1 MKRLLYSIV
10 LIITVLPS
18 FTASNYG
25 QKSSEDQCFCQLTG
39 KVEDC
44 CCDVE
49 AVNSLNKEVYPRIID
64 IVKQS
69 YFKFYKVNLER
80 SCPFWPDDGACSLR
94 DCSVQTCSEDEVPDG
109 VKGYHSRKEQSKK
122 CEGDNSTLGD
132 VDIHL
137 SEADKL
143 AFETWKQY
151 DDAENSF
158 CMPEDEL
165 SADSKYVNLLLNPE
179 RFTNYK
185 GNSAN
190 RVWHSIYKENCF
202 KVPNPYTEK
211 YESSSML
218 NQMCLEKRVFYRV
231 ISGMHAS
238 INTHLS
244 AQFLFKG
251 NGITKPSWGV
261 NVKEFKKRFDPERTK
276 GQGPSWLKNI
286 YFLYLLVWRAVVK
299 AGPYWQQEGFYT
311 GNAEEDSLVKKYV
324 GDLLLQSRNCPST
337 FDETI
342 MFTGDPVKSRSL
354 KEEFRKKF
362 RNITRIMDC
371 VGCQKCRLWGKVQTQ
386 GIGTALKILFSGN
399 QLDKETVSSSFRLK
413 RNEIVALF
421 NALGRYSSSI
431 HYVQMFRTLTRR

>member
-1 MKRLLYSIV
+1 MSRFLYPTILFISIFS
-10 LIITVLPS
+10 PS
-18 FTASNYG
+18 TKCHYERSDD
-25 QKSSEDQCFCQLTG
+25 KCFCELTG

-49 AVNSLNKEVYPRIID
+49 TVNNLNKEVYPQILEL
-64 IVKQS
+64 VKQN

-80 SCPFWPDDGACSLR
+80 ACPFWHDDWTCSLK
-94 DCSVQTCSEDEVPDG
+94 DCTVQTCEEEEVPAG
-109 VKGYHSRKEQSKK
+109 VKGYHSKKDQKEK
-122 CEGDNSTLGD
+122 CDGNNSTLGD
-132 VDIHL
+132 VDVHL
-137 SEADKL
+137 SEADKQ
-143 AFETWKQY
+143 AFETWQHH
-151 DDAENSF
+151 DDAEDSF
-158 CMPEDEL
+158 CHPEDEF

-185 GNSAN
+185 GESAN
-190 RVWHSIYKENCF
+190 RVWYSIYKENCF
-202 KVPNPYTEK
+202 KVPNMYTEK
-211 YESSSML
+211 YEASSML

-244 AQFLFKG
+244 AQYLFKG
-251 NGITKPSWGV
+251 NGFMKPEWRP
-261 NVKEFKKRFDPERTK
+261 NVEEFKKRFDPERTK

-299 AGPYWQQEGFYT
+299 AGPYWQQEGFFT
-311 GNAEEDSLVKKYV
+311 GNVTEDAIVKKYV
-324 GDLLLQSRNCPST
+324 GELLSQSRNCPNT

-342 MFTGDPVKSRSL
+342 LFTEEKSKSL

-386 GIGTALKILFSGN
+386 GIGTALKILFSSHQFN
-399 QLDKETVSSSFRLK
+399 KESVSPTFRLK
-413 RNEIVALF
+413 RNEIVSLF

-431 HYVQMFRTLTRR
+431 HYVQSFRSITKR